1 MIDIQRM
8 VKDIKRLAEET
19 NTILTEVEGTILT
32 ASISNQVTN
41 ATNITQIS
49 EDLWYLVQSEMD
61 KQAFQVQRMLADELD
76 QYKEKGNSY
85 MDDNIKEIQELYMNK
100 EMKEKQGI
108 MENEKVIL
116 V

>member
-1 MIDIQRM
+1 
-8 VKDIKRLAEET
+8 
-19 NTILTEVEGTILT
+19 
-32 ASISNQVTN
+32 
-41 ATNITQIS
+41 
-49 EDLWYLVQSEMD
+49 MD
-61 KQAFQVQRMLADELD
+61 KQVFQVQRMLADELD

-116 V
+116 VQPYEISSITTSSSRTSFITDEIENLAKYMKFVKTPMQT